1 MARRLLYVAFFLE
14 VGLLLVVLPWSGF
27 WERNYFAMTWPALRE
42 LLTNNFVRGAVTGL
56 GLVNL
61 YAGFADLA
69 IVFAGRPPHPP
80 PAVRR
85 RRKKRSL
92 DPRSRHAAVIQCLVT
107 DRRRLAGADVSF
119 DHARRLLLA

>member
-27 WERNYFAMTWPALRE
+27 WERNYFAMTWPALRD

-69 IVFAGRPPHPP
+69 IVFAGRPSHPS
-80 PAVRR
+80 AHQ
-85 RRKKRSL
+85 
-92 DPRSRHAAVIQCLVT
+92 DFT
-107 DRRRLAGADVSF
+107 DGRNSSDLSIRDRGTPE
-119 DHARRLLLA
+119 

>member
-1 MARRLLYVAFFLE
+1 MIRRLLYVAFFLE

-27 WERNYFAMTWPALRE
+27 WERNYFAMAWPALRD

-69 IVFAGRPPHPP
+69 LVLAARPSSASGRPELVEGRETRDLPMHDH
-80 PAVRR
+80 
-85 RRKKRSL
+85 S
-92 DPRSRHAAVIQCLVT
+92 PRP
-107 DRRRLAGADVSF
+107 
-119 DHARRLLLA
+119 

>member
-1 MARRLLYVAFFLE
+1 LARRLLYIAFFLE

-27 WERNYFAMTWPALRE
+27 WDRNYFAMTWPALRE

-69 IVFAGRPPHPP
+69 VVFGARPGNPSGRAEFDGRKTSDLSIRDQSTPP
-80 PAVRR
+80 
-85 RRKKRSL
+85 
-92 DPRSRHAAVIQCLVT
+92 
-107 DRRRLAGADVSF
+107 
-119 DHARRLLLA
+119 